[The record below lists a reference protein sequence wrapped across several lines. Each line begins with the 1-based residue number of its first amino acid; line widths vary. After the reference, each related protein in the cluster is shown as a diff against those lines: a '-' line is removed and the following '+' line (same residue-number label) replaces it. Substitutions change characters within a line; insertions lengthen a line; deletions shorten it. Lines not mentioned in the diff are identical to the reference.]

1 MCSFTLKVFDV
12 VEPLT
17 SPDQPPKVLLLGVA
31 VIFALRPHSPVP
43 PPEAVPPVPDA
54 TVSVHE
60 KAARAVM
67 SRLTSKVIDLLEPL
81 TSPDQPPKA
90 LLVGVAL
97 IVRLVPQGPL
107 QLPPAVPPGSA
118 VTVSVHVG
126 LSLNVAVT

>member
-1 MCSFTLKVFDV
+1 
-12 VEPLT
+12 
-17 SPDQPPKVLLLGVA
+17 
-31 VIFALRPHSPVP
+31 
-43 PPEAVPPVPDA
+43 
-54 TVSVHE
+54 
-60 KAARAVM
+60 M